1 MSRCPNNVRHW
12 FTVYR
17 MVGVRAPKCQRC
29 GAPNPRPLDDWEVHE
44 YEAWKRP
51 TPQSGATLGGG
62 DG

>member
-29 GAPNPRPLDDWEVHE
+29 GAPNPRPLVLIPFTQHN
-44 YEAWKRP
+44 
-51 TPQSGATLGGG
+51 ATHLS
-62 DG
+62 